1 MKLFDSHA
9 HLYDK
14 AFDADREELI
24 ERLQGNLACIMIP
37 SENLE
42 TSRKAVALAEVYS
55 FLYAAVGIHPH
66 EAKTAE
72 EGTLEALAGLAKNHQ
87 KVKAIG
93 EIGLDYYRMRSEKE
107 VQKKWFALQLE
118 LAKSLD
124 LPVIIH
130 DREAHGDILTL
141 LKEHKSDRLRGVIHC
156 FSGSAETARELMKL
170 GFYISFAGPV
180 VYRGSTRLRKA
191 AAEVPLDRMLIE
203 TDSPYLTPPPKQGQ
217 RNDPSNVFYV
227 AEQIACIKG
236 IPASEVMDRTA
247 RNAAAVYRIRL

>member
-14 AFDADREELI
+14 AFDDDREELI
-24 ERLQGNLACIMIP
+24 KRLQGNLACIMIP

-42 TSRKAVALAEVYS
+42 TSRKAAALAEAHP

-66 EAKTAE
+66 EAKTAG
-72 EGTLEALAGLAKNHQ
+72 EGTLEALAELAKHHR

-107 VQKKWFALQLE
+107 AQRKWFALQLE

-130 DREAHGDILTL
+130 DREAHGDILAL

-191 AAEVPLDRMLIE
+191 ASEVPLDRMLIE

-236 IPASEVMDRTA
+236 IPVSDVIERTA
-247 RNAAAVYRIRL
+247 RNAAAVYGIQL